1 MARSYYA
8 ILGIPA
14 DASQEEVKTAYR
26 RLAKQY
32 HPDHAGGDS
41 RKFRDIQEAYSVLA
55 DSGKR
60 REYEQHRQ
68 TGRVRVRTASAQRSG
83 PVRFDA
89 EPLIPEHGPQHVRSP
104 GKRSGHRTFQP
115 AGGDLFDWILR
126 NFF

>member
-14 DASQEEVKTAYR
+14 DASHEEVKTAYR

-41 RKFRDIQEAYSVLA
+41 CKFRDIQEAYSVLA
-55 DSGKR
+55 DSAKR
-60 REYEQHRQ
+60 REYERHRQ
-68 TGRVRVRTASAQRSG
+68 TGRVRVRTASSQRPG
-83 PVRFDA
+83 PARFDA
-89 EPLIPEHGPQHVRSP
+89 EPLIPERGPRHAPNP
-104 GKRSGHRTFQP
+104 GKSRMYRTFQP
-115 AGGDLFDWILR
+115 AGDDLFEWILR

>member
-14 DASQEEVKTAYR
+14 DASHEEVKTAYR

-41 RKFRDIQEAYSVLA
+41 RKFRDVQEAYSVLA
-55 DSGKR
+55 DSAKR
-60 REYEQHRQ
+60 REYERHRE
-68 TGRVRVRTASAQRSG
+68 TGEVRVRTASSQRSG
-83 PVRFDA
+83 PARFDA
-89 EPLIPEHGPQHVRSP
+89 EPLIPERGSQHARNP
-104 GKRSGHRTFQP
+104 GKVRMYGTFQP
-115 AGGDLFDWILR
+115 AGDDLFEWILR

>member
-14 DASQEEVKTAYR
+14 DASHEEVKTAYR

-55 DSGKR
+55 DSAKR
-60 REYEQHRQ
+60 RDYERHRE
-68 TGRVRVRTASAQRSG
+68 TGEVRVRTASFQRPG
-83 PVRFDA
+83 PARFDA
-89 EPLIPEHGPQHVRSP
+89 EPLIPERGPRHARNP
-104 GKRSGHRTFQP
+104 GKARMYSTFQP
-115 AGGDLFDWILR
+115 DGDDLFEWILR

>member
-14 DASQEEVKTAYR
+14 DASHEEVKTAYR

-55 DSGKR
+55 DSAKR
-60 REYEQHRQ
+60 REYERHRQ
-68 TGRVRVRTASAQRSG
+68 TGRVRVRTASSQRPG
-83 PVRFDA
+83 PARFDA
-89 EPLIPEHGPQHVRSP
+89 EPLIPERGPRHAPNP
-104 GKRSGHRTFQP
+104 GKSRMYRTFQP
-115 AGGDLFDWILR
+115 AGDDLFEWILR